1 MATKKKLGTKDL
13 LGFEN
18 VVGFNEKLK
27 AYFEENAK
35 QIIAITLIVC
45 LTAGATAYWI
55 ISNRASAQA
64 AQNIL
69 NQALYTMSATPPTEA
84 ERTAALTTT
93 ISLLSMAVD
102 TYSQTDAG
110 QAALFYRAQC
120 KSRQK
125 DYTGATSDYATFLQY
140 SGSMVDQLRPF
151 ALENLGY
158 TYEALG
164 DSTEALKW
172 YEQAVQAGRS
182 AALIGMA
189 RMHEATGSTELA
201 CKHYQKY
208 LADQND
214 TGYREFVEMKIGKVC
229 R

>member
-1 MATKKKLGTKDL
+1 MAIKKKMGTKDL

-18 VVGFNEKLK
+18 VIGFNEKLK
-27 AYFEENAK
+27 VYFEENAR

-55 ISNRASAQA
+55 ISKKASAQA

-69 NQALYTMSATPPTEA
+69 NQALYTMSATPPTEV
-84 ERTAALTTT
+84 ERTAALTTA
-93 ISLLSMAVD
+93 INLLSIAVD

-110 QAALFYRAQC
+110 QTALFYRAQC
-120 KSRQK
+120 KNRQK

-158 TYEALG
+158 AYEALG

-201 CKHYQKY
+201 CKNYQKY

-214 TGYREFVEMKIGKVC
+214 TGYREFVEMKIGEVC